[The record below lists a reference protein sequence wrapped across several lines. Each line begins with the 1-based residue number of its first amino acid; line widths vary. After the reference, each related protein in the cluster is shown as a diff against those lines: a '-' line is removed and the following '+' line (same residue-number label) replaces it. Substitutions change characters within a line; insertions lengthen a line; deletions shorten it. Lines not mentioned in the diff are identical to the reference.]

1 MRLSSAVRA
10 LLRVIFVIFLSA
22 SAVFAQ
28 SSQSVSPASVPHLIK
43 IGGVFHPADGQPAG
57 AVETVTLSIYA
68 DPEGVL
74 PLWQETQTI
83 VLDGQGRYTVLLG
96 ATQES
101 GIPAA
106 VFASGDAQWLGTVF
120 ERPGEVEGPRVR
132 IASVPY
138 AFKAQDAETLGGRP
152 ASDFVLTPIAKD
164 HERHTAG
171 AAKGDTSSPATA
183 NVVLPGTT
191 NFLAKYVNSADLSSS
206 AVYAAGSGAVGI
218 GTTAPADWLH
228 IRFTNTGG
236 TATGLA
242 VQNLGNTATSYSGM
256 LFYDQL
262 GQAVQFQGFNN
273 STHEYRIN
281 NVAQVTP
288 GGAFNGSINF
298 MIGSTSKFFVG
309 STGVGIGTTSVGP
322 GLDVSNSL
330 TGALVATIAASTY
343 GTTPFGGTFVA
354 RKARGTQAAPTAV
367 QNGDQLALFAGVG
380 QATTHSGAFGNG
392 MEIKA
397 AENYT
402 DAAQGTALNFYTTK
416 IGTNTTIKAMTLSD
430 SGNLGLGTN
439 APSAPLEVSRTGT
452 NAGVVST
459 LYANG
464 ADAGSFLVA
473 QTARG
478 TAAAPAAI
486 QVGDF
491 LGALLINGYGTTG
504 FDEAAA
510 VGAIA
515 AENFSDA
522 ARGTVLAFA
531 TTPLGGNDSVIG
543 MALLPSGNLGIGTP
557 LDVNGLPTATDRL
570 QVFGDVRVGTTGTN
584 GCVKNF
590 AGTGLIGTCSS
601 DRRLKKDITPFGLML
616 DKVTALQPVHY
627 FWRTSEFPD
636 RHFGNTQN
644 YGLIAQD
651 VEQVLPE
658 LVATDSD
665 GYKVVD
671 YSKLPL
677 LTIQAVKDLKSE
689 NDALKQRVSE
699 LERLVSELLAAT
711 PRPMTR
717 R

>member
-164 HERHTAG
+164 HERRTAG

-191 NFLAKYVNSADLSSS
+191 NFLAKYVNSADLGSS

-262 GQAVQFQGFNN
+262 GQARAVPGLQQRLARYR
-273 STHEYRIN
+273 STTLPPTR
-281 NVAQVTP
+281 P
-288 GGAFNGSINF
+288 
-298 MIGSTSKFFVG
+298 STS
-309 STGVGIGTTSVGP
+309 
-322 GLDVSNSL
+322 
-330 TGALVATIAASTY
+330 
-343 GTTPFGGTFVA
+343 
-354 RKARGTQAAPTAV
+354 
-367 QNGDQLALFAGVG
+367 
-380 QATTHSGAFGNG
+380 
-392 MEIKA
+392 
-397 AENYT
+397 
-402 DAAQGTALNFYTTK
+402 
-416 IGTNTTIKAMTLSD
+416 
-430 SGNLGLGTN
+430 
-439 APSAPLEVSRTGT
+439 
-452 NAGVVST
+452 
-459 LYANG
+459 
-464 ADAGSFLVA
+464 
-473 QTARG
+473 
-478 TAAAPAAI
+478 
-486 QVGDF
+486 
-491 LGALLINGYGTTG
+491 
-504 FDEAAA
+504 
-510 VGAIA
+510 
-515 AENFSDA
+515 
-522 ARGTVLAFA
+522 
-531 TTPLGGNDSVIG
+531 
-543 MALLPSGNLGIGTP
+543 
-557 LDVNGLPTATDRL
+557 
-570 QVFGDVRVGTTGTN
+570 
-584 GCVKNF
+584 
-590 AGTGLIGTCSS
+590 
-601 DRRLKKDITPFGLML
+601 
-616 DKVTALQPVHY
+616 
-627 FWRTSEFPD
+627 
-636 RHFGNTQN
+636 
-644 YGLIAQD
+644 
-651 VEQVLPE
+651 
-658 LVATDSD
+658 
-665 GYKVVD
+665 
-671 YSKLPL
+671 
-677 LTIQAVKDLKSE
+677 
-689 NDALKQRVSE
+689 
-699 LERLVSELLAAT
+699 
-711 PRPMTR
+711 
-717 R
+717 